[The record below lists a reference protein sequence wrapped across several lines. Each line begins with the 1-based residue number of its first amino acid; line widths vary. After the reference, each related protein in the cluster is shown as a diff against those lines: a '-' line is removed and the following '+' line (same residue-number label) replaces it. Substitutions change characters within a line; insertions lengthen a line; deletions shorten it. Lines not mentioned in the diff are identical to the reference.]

1 MAFKMK
7 GSPFQQM
14 ESNAQQRKNLMNDNP
29 VDSRASALNKMDPMH
44 NGEPGVQKEDFEQFS
59 SPMNQ
64 GYSNRYNKKGE
75 SQSDVLNKRR
85 ANRNN
90 YVIDKHNKT
99 EFTPGGTGL
108 ASSLKK
114 IANYEKLQKKSQD
127 SINSV
132 NKVIDKKI
140 AKLYNTPKD
149 SPMNQAKDPGKKP
162 NSVGPKSKRKKFPK
176 GDVRNR
182 PGTKGPKDTRRSGEA
197 SAEAPPIKAKE
208 KEPKTMKERMAEGK
222 AKADAK
228 KKSPLNN
235 KENRAEVKA
244 AKEGKSG
251 KEKRQAARAVRKKQR
266 KEGKRG
272 VKKTIK
278 QVEKTVAKVKDSKVY
293 KVGKGIADTVANVK
307 SGRIGAAIESGK
319 KTIADAKKKKSD
331 SPATMKKSKY

>member
-7 GSPFQQM
+7 GSPFHQM
-14 ESNAQQRKNLMNDNP
+14 ESDAQERKNLMNDNP
-29 VDSRASALNKMDPMH
+29 VDSEASALNKMDPMH
-44 NGEPGVQKEDFEQFS
+44 NGKPGVQKEDFEQFS

-64 GYSNRYNKKGE
+64 GYSDRYNKKGE
-75 SQSDVLNKRR
+75 SQIDVLNKRV
-85 ANRNN
+85 ANANN
-90 YVIDKHNKT
+90 YNKKL
-99 EFTPGGTGL
+99 EGVKFTSEGTL
-108 ASSLKK
+108 ASAKKKQASYTLK
-114 IANYEKLQKKSQD
+114 INKSQD

-140 AKLYNTPKD
+140 AKLKNTPKD
-149 SPMNQAKDPGKKP
+149 SPMNQGKKIP
-162 NSVGPKSKRKKFPK
+162 FKKPKKKISP
-176 GDVRNR
+176 
-182 PGTKGPKDTRRSGEA
+182 T
-197 SAEAPPIKAKE
+197 APKAKS
-208 KEPKTMKERMAEGK
+208 MKQRIAEGK
-222 AKADAK
+222 QKADAK

-251 KEKRQAARAVRKKQR
+251 KEKRQAARAVRKQQR

-272 VKKTIK
+272 IKKTIK
-278 QVEKTVAKVKDSKVY
+278 KVEKTVAKVKDSKVY

>member
-7 GSPFQQM
+7 GSPFHQM
-14 ESNAQQRKNLMNDNP
+14 ESDAQQRKNLMNDNP
-29 VDSRASALNKMDPMH
+29 VDSKASALNKMDPMH

-64 GYSNRYNKKGE
+64 GYSDRYNKKGE
-75 SQSDVLNKRR
+75 SQIDVLNKRV
-85 ANRNN
+85 ANANN
-90 YVIDKHNKT
+90 YNKKL
-99 EFTPGGTGL
+99 EGVKFTSEGTL
-108 ASSLKK
+108 ASAKKKQASYTLK
-114 IANYEKLQKKSQD
+114 INKSQD

-140 AKLYNTPKD
+140 AKLKNTPKD
-149 SPMNQAKDPGKKP
+149 SPMNQGKK
-162 NSVGPKSKRKKFPK
+162 SKTKKFPK

-182 PGTKGPKDTRRSGEA
+182 PGTKGPKDTRRSVEAMGEA
-197 SAEAPPIKAKE
+197 KPIKAKE
-208 KEPKTMKERMAEGK
+208 KEPQTMKERIAKGK

-251 KEKRQAARAVRKKQR
+251 KEKRQAARAVRKQQR

-272 VKKTIK
+272 IKKTIK

-293 KVGKGIADTVANVK
+293 KVGKGVADTVANVK

>member
-7 GSPFQQM
+7 HYRPFQQM
-14 ESNAQQRKNLMNDNP
+14 ESDAQQRKNLMNDNP
-29 VDSRASALNKMDPMH
+29 VDSKASALNKMDPMH

-64 GYSNRYNKKGE
+64 G
-75 SQSDVLNKRR
+75 
-85 ANRNN
+85 
-90 YVIDKHNKT
+90 
-99 EFTPGGTGL
+99 
-108 ASSLKK
+108 KK
-114 IANYEKLQKKSQD
+114 IPFKKP
-127 SINSV
+127 
-132 NKVIDKKI
+132 KKKI
-140 AKLYNTPKD
+140 SPTTPK
-149 SPMNQAKDPGKKP
+149 
-162 NSVGPKSKRKKFPK
+162 PKS
-176 GDVRNR
+176 
-182 PGTKGPKDTRRSGEA
+182 
-197 SAEAPPIKAKE
+197 
-208 KEPKTMKERMAEGK
+208 MKQRIAEGK
-222 AKADAK
+222 QKADAK

-251 KEKRQAARAVRKKQR
+251 KEKRQAAKAVRKQQR

-272 VKKTIK
+272 IKKTIK

-293 KVGKGIADTVANVK
+293 KVGKGVADTVANVK